1 MQQQFPLLPT
11 GFRPEV
17 LRTLPLRA
25 IVVVIAR
32 YGVEQIAQRVGD
44 EGFVDVVKNLGAK
57 GPRQ

>member
-1 MQQQFPLLPT
+1 VQQQYPSLPT

-32 YGVEQIAQRVGD
+32 YGIEQIAQRVGD
-44 EGFVDVVKNLGAK
+44 EGFVDVVKNLGA
-57 GPRQ
+57 RSQQ